1 MSGRELFPP
10 LRLAAMCNEY
20 RNRKSV
26 RRLIDQ
32 CSELNMP
39 LHYASG
45 IPNTE
50 PTDSIRITDRA
61 PILRN
66 GDDGV
71 QLEMMRWSWPGP
83 KGAPVFNFRSEGRR
97 FDKTQRCLIPA
108 DGFYEFTASKNAGAR
123 RKDKWLFT
131 SKHSDLFAIAG
142 IWRAKAAE
150 GQDAWTML
158 TCNPGPDIAP
168 YHDRQVVVLDP
179 ARWSAWL
186 EGANEPDLLVPS
198 AAGSIAVERA

>member
-1 MSGRELFPP
+1 
-10 LRLAAMCNEY
+10 MCNEY

-39 LHYASG
+39 LRYPGG

-71 QLEMMRWSWPGP
+71 ELEMMRWSWSGP
-83 KGAPVFNFRSEGRR
+83 KGAPVFNFRSDGRR
-97 FDKTQRCLIPA
+97 FDMVQRCLVPA
-108 DGFYEFTASKNAGAR
+108 DGFYEFTAAKDPKSK

-131 SKHSDLFAIAG
+131 AKDSGLFAIAG
-142 IWRAKAAE
+142 IWRAKAAN

-158 TCNPGPDIAP
+158 TCPPGPDIAP
-168 YHDRQVVVLDP
+168 YHDRQVVVLGP
-179 ARWSAWL
+179 ERWSAWL
-186 EGANEPDLLVPS
+186 AGANETDLLVPS
-198 AAGSIAVERA
+198 PVGSIAVERAA